1 MMKIYVCDSTV
12 NTAVKLYRPIKFYV
26 IRAAMLFV
34 CFFFSASLCT
44 VPSTYHSPL
53 LQVGSAKRND
63 TILPGAESK
72 GQPLSWKQTGRQWGH
87 VQVPVRSQG
96 TYLWVCRKEEEGG
109 GGEGKRK
116 YTVLNGGKKRNKTD
130 E

>member
-1 MMKIYVCDSTV
+1 MKIYVCDSI

-26 IRAAMLFV
+26 IRANDVADMLFACV
-34 CFFFSASLCT
+34 HFSATLCT

-72 GQPLSWKQTGRQWGH
+72 GQPLSWKQTSRQWGH
-87 VQVPVRSQG
+87 VQVPVGSQG
-96 TYLWVCRKEEEGG
+96 TYLWVCRKEEGG
-109 GGEGKRK
+109 GGQGKRK
-116 YTVLNGGKKRNKTD
+116 
-130 E
+130 

>member
-1 MMKIYVCDSTV
+1 MKIYVCDSI

-26 IRAAMLFV
+26 IRANDVAAMLFV
-34 CFFFSASLCT
+34 CFFFQLLHT

-63 TILPGAESK
+63 TVLPGAESK

-96 TYLWVCRKEEEGG
+96 AYLWVCRKEEEGG
-109 GGEGKRK
+109 G
-116 YTVLNGGKKRNKTD
+116 
-130 E
+130 